1 MYYVDGIENLVKTIP
16 VNELKVL
23 LDIFYDV
30 FILYK

>member
-16 VNELKVL
+16 VSELKVL